1 MRRYGLGWFSLLF
14 LCMPSDAIEWSG
26 TLEGEYAARYATA
39 RATTSA
45 TGESSNRWQTQKLQS
60 LLSLEGVGELPGD
73 VRYTL
78 IPKVYFDAQDEI
90 DPDDEKPDSYSSYNG
105 PLYSDSH
112 TRVELSE
119 AYIDMD
125 LLGGYW
131 RVGKQQVVW
140 GQADGVKVLD
150 KVNPQKFSEFIL
162 DVPEDSRIPLW
173 MINAEFPVSMDM
185 SLQAIVIPDL
195 SFHEMADRNAAY
207 AITSPELAPRIP
219 DGQPVTM
226 EAIERPPGERWE
238 YGLRWSMFVSG
249 WDVRVNYLNH
259 YHDSAVHYRRLDG
272 QTWVIAPRYER
283 SDLLGL
289 TASNAFGDVTLR
301 TEVGYASDTFHLTQ
315 NLDNNV
321 GANLNE
327 SGVHAS
333 EELSSV
339 IGLDYQG
346 FSNTLLSYQWFQ
358 SRLLSYHPH
367 IVRRKQ
373 SHRHSVLLRRDAL
386 NDTLHMSL
394 FVLHNNDYG
403 DGMMQSRLEYQLE
416 DNIDLWLAADWF
428 YGDQLGPFGQ
438 FDSQDRIVLGARYG
452 F

>member
-1 MRRYGLGWFSLLF
+1 MRHYGLGWFSLLF
-14 LCMPSDAIEWSG
+14 LCMPNYAIEWSG

-39 RATTSA
+39 RATASVSEEA
-45 TGESSNRWQTQKLQS
+45 SNRWQTQKLQS
-60 LLSLEGVGELPGD
+60 LLRLEGVGELPGD

-78 IPKVYFDAQDEI
+78 IPKAYFDAQDEI
-90 DPDDEKPDSYSSYNG
+90 DPNDEKPDSYSSYNG

-131 RVGKQQVVW
+131 RIGKQQVVW

-195 SFHEMADRNAAY
+195 SFHETADRNAAY
-207 AITSPELAPRIP
+207 AITSPELAPRIS
-219 DGQPVTM
+219 DGQAVTIAPV
-226 EAIERPPGERWE
+226 ERPPGERWE

-259 YHDSAVHYRRLDG
+259 YHDSEIHYRQLEG
-272 QTWVIAPRYER
+272 QTLVISPSYARG
-283 SDLLGL
+283 DLVGL

-301 TEVGYASDTFHLTQ
+301 TEVGYASNTFHLIQ
-315 NLDNNV
+315 NLDSAA
-321 GANLNE
+321 GE
-327 SGVHAS
+327 RGVRAS

-346 FSNTLLSYQWFQ
+346 FSSTLLSYQWFQ
-358 SRLLSYHPH
+358 SRLLSYHPD

-373 SHRHSVLLRRDAL
+373 TNRHSVLLRRDML
-386 NDTLHMSL
+386 NDTLQVSL
-394 FVLHNNDYG
+394 FVLHNNDYN
-403 DGMMQSRLEYQLE
+403 DGMMQSRLAYQLD

-438 FDSQDRIVLGARYG
+438 FDSQDRIVFGVRYG